1 MIVIGDRVFYYQ
13 SSDTSGFGLVV
24 DVVQSPNVSEKY
36 PGLRR
41 SNRRILVIL
50 KDNGRLEEY
59 IDEDCKKVMEM

>member
-1 MIVIGDRVFYYQ
+1 MIEIGDRVFYYQ

-24 DVVQSPNVSEKY
+24 DVVLPNASKKY